1 MFKKYFIWESY
12 IYAPFGNLIMRILQL
27 HCDHIEYT
35 PTKKEIRSAEDIENT
50 QTRRLEE
57 LVVVFVAIED
67 GDDSSVAKNATS
79 QIKDSMGKIGCKK
92 LLLYPYAH
100 LSSNLAKPSVA
111 MKLLQEMEDN
121 ASDLDV
127 SHSPF
132 GWTKSYKIQVKGHP
146 LAESSK
152 VVTKNSDDSKPDE
165 EITSDALKGESKI
178 RSYWKIMSPD
188 GTMTNI
194 GDFDFS
200 KNKKLEVLAKYESA
214 KIRKVDQPP
223 PHVALMKKMGI
234 SDYEPASDS
243 GNMRFYPNGR
253 LIKSLIERYVTDR
266 VKEYGGYEV
275 ETPIMYDSEHPSM
288 VSYFNRFPA
297 RQYNIDS
304 EGKKLFL
311 RFAACFG
318 QFLMANQ
325 YQLSYKNLP
334 YKLYE
339 LTRYSFRREQSGEL
353 VGLRRL
359 RAFTMPDCHAFCKD
373 IDQAVDEIK
382 IRFDLSQS
390 VLRNLGINEDDYEM
404 AIRFTE
410 DFYNSNK
417 PAIEEIVKKH
427 GRPVLVEMWK
437 EKFFYFVLKWELNFV
452 DSFGKASALS
462 TDQID
467 VENGDRYG
475 IDFVDENN
483 VKQHPIILHNSPSGA
498 IERII
503 YVLLEKAARDSHE
516 GRKPQF
522 PLWLAPTQVRII
534 PLKEEFNEFT
544 EKLSDRIS
552 ENDIRVDIDDRN
564 ESIGKRIR
572 EAEREWIQYILVI
585 GEKEAGSQNLSIR
598 DRQTGAVRE
607 LSFEEFMSEINKQ
620 TNGKPTTK
628 LNLPKYLSKRP
639 KLMV

>member
-1 MFKKYFIWESY
+1 
-12 IYAPFGNLIMRILQL
+12 MRILQL
-27 HCDHIEYT
+27 HCDSIEYT
-35 PTKKEIRSAEDIENT
+35 PTKKEIKSAEDIENPQT
-50 QTRRLEE
+50 QRLEE

-67 GDDSSVAKNATS
+67 GDDSSVAQNAIT
-79 QIKDSMGKIGCKK
+79 QIKNSMEKIGCKK

-100 LSSNLAKPSVA
+100 LSSNLAKPSTA
-111 MKLLQEMEDN
+111 MSLLKEMESG
-121 ASDLDV
+121 ASELEV

-132 GWTKSYKIQVKGHP
+132 GWTKSYKLQVKGHP

-152 VVTKNSDDSKPDE
+152 VVTKDSESKDT
-165 EITSDALKGESKI
+165 EITSDALKGESTI
-178 RSYWKIMSPD
+178 RSYWKILSPD
-188 GTMTNI
+188 GTLTNI

-200 KNKKLEVLAKYESA
+200 NHKKLEILAKYESA
-214 KIRKVDQPP
+214 KSRAVDQPP
-223 PHVALMKKMGI
+223 PHVALMKKLGI
-234 SDYEPASDS
+234 ADYEPASDS
-243 GNMRFYPNGR
+243 GNMRFFPNGR

-318 QFLMANQ
+318 QFLMANHF
-325 YQLSYKNLP
+325 QLSYKNLP

-373 IDQAVDEIK
+373 IPQAVDEIK
-382 IRFDLSQS
+382 VRFDLSQS
-390 VLRNLGINEDDYEM
+390 VLRELGIEESDYEM

-410 DFYNSNK
+410 DFYNGNK
-417 PAIEEIVKKH
+417 SSIEELVKKH

-437 EKFFYFVLKWELNFV
+437 EKFFYFVLKWEFNFI
-452 DSFGKASALS
+452 DNLGKASALS

-475 IDFVDENN
+475 IEFIDENN
-483 VKQHPIILHNSPSGA
+483 SAQHPIILHNSPSGA

-503 YVLLEKAARDSHE
+503 YALLEKAAKDSKE
-516 GRKPQF
+516 GRKAQL
-522 PLWLAPTQVRII
+522 PLWLAPTQIRII
-534 PLKEEFNEFT
+534 PLNEEFYDFC
-544 EKLSDRIS
+544 EKLTDRLS
-552 ENDIRVDIDDRN
+552 ANNIRVDIDDRN
-564 ESIGKRIR
+564 GSIGKRIR
-572 EAEREWIQYILVI
+572 DAEKEWIQYILVI
-585 GEKEAGSQNLSIR
+585 GEKEANSKNLSVR
-598 DRQTGAVRE
+598 DRQTGNVKE
-607 LSFEEFMSEINKQ
+607 ISFDDFLTEINNQ
-620 TNGKPTTK
+620 TKEKPFTG
-628 LNLPKYLSKRP
+628 LNMPKHLSKRP
-639 KLMV
+639 QLMV

>member
-1 MFKKYFIWESY
+1 
-12 IYAPFGNLIMRILQL
+12 MRILQL
-27 HCDHIEYT
+27 HCDSIEYT
-35 PTKKEIRSAEDIENT
+35 PTKKEIKSAEDIENPQT
-50 QTRRLEE
+50 QRLEE

-67 GDDSSVAKNATS
+67 GDDSSVAQNAIT
-79 QIKDSMGKIGCKK
+79 QIKNSMEKIGCKK

-100 LSSNLAKPSVA
+100 LSSNLAKPSTA
-111 MKLLQEMEDN
+111 MSLLKEMESG
-121 ASDLDV
+121 ASELEV

-132 GWTKSYKIQVKGHP
+132 GWTKSYKLQVKGHP

-152 VVTKNSDDSKPDE
+152 VVTKDSESKDT
-165 EITSDALKGESKI
+165 EITSDALKGESTI
-178 RSYWKIMSPD
+178 RSYWKILSPD
-188 GTMTNI
+188 GTLTNI

-200 KNKKLEVLAKYESA
+200 NHKKLEILAKYESA
-214 KIRKVDQPP
+214 KSRAVDQPP
-223 PHVALMKKMGI
+223 PHVALMKKLGI
-234 SDYEPASDS
+234 ADYEPASDS
-243 GNMRFYPNGR
+243 GNMRFFPNGR

-318 QFLMANQ
+318 QFLMANHF
-325 YQLSYKNLP
+325 QLSYKNLP

-373 IDQAVDEIK
+373 IPQAVDEIK
-382 IRFDLSQS
+382 VRFDLSQS
-390 VLRNLGINEDDYEM
+390 VLRELGIEESDYEM

-410 DFYNSNK
+410 DFYNGNK
-417 PAIEEIVKKH
+417 SSIEELVKKH

-437 EKFFYFVLKWELNFV
+437 EKFFYFVLKWEFNFI
-452 DSFGKASALS
+452 DNLGKASALS

-475 IDFVDENN
+475 IEFIDENN
-483 VKQHPIILHNSPSGA
+483 SAQHPIILHNSPSGA

-503 YVLLEKAARDSHE
+503 YALLEKAAKDSKE
-516 GRKPQF
+516 GRKAQL
-522 PLWLAPTQVRII
+522 PLWLAPTQIRII
-534 PLKEEFNEFT
+534 PLNEEFYDFC
-544 EKLSDRIS
+544 EKLTDRLS
-552 ENDIRVDIDDRN
+552 ANNIRVDIDDRN
-564 ESIGKRIR
+564 GSIGKRIR
-572 EAEREWIQYILVI
+572 DAEKEWIQYILVI
-585 GEKEAGSQNLSIR
+585 GEKEANSENLSVR
-598 DRQTGAVRE
+598 DRQTGNVKE
-607 LSFEEFMSEINKQ
+607 ISFDDFLTEINNQ
-620 TNGKPTTK
+620 TKEKPFTG
-628 LNLPKYLSKRP
+628 LNMPKHLSKRP
-639 KLMV
+639 QLMV

>member
-1 MFKKYFIWESY
+1 MPDLTSL
-12 IYAPFGNLIMRILQL
+12 NMRILQL

-35 PTKKEIRSAEDIENT
+35 PTKKEIQSAEDIENPQT
-50 QTRRLEE
+50 QRLEE
-57 LVVVFVAIED
+57 LVVTFVAIED
-67 GDDSSVAKNATS
+67 GDDSSVAQNAIS
-79 QIKDSMGKIGCKK
+79 QIKASMEKIGCKK

-100 LSSNLAKPSVA
+100 LSSNLAKPSIA
-111 MKLLQEMEDN
+111 IKLLKEMEDG
-121 ASDLDV
+121 ASELEV

-152 VVTKNSDDSKPDE
+152 VVTKDSESSKPDE
-165 EITSDALKGESKI
+165 ELTSDALKGESKI
-178 RSYWKIMSPD
+178 RSFWKILSPD

-194 GDFDFS
+194 GDFNFA
-200 KNKKLEVLAKYESA
+200 KYPKLEVLAKYESA

-373 IDQAVDEIK
+373 MPQAIDEIK

-390 VLRNLGINEDDYEM
+390 VLKELGIDESDYDM

-410 DFYNSNK
+410 DFYNENK
-417 PAIEEIVKKH
+417 SSIEELVKKH

-437 EKFFYFVLKWELNFV
+437 EKFFYFVLKWEFNFI
-452 DSFGKASALS
+452 DGLGKASALS

-475 IDFVDENN
+475 INFVDENN
-483 VKQHPIILHNSPSGA
+483 VKQNPIILHNSPSGA

-503 YVLLEKAARDSHE
+503 YALLEKAAKDSHE

-534 PLKEEFNEFT
+534 PLKEEFNTFT
-544 EKLSDRIS
+544 DALTDKIS
-552 ENDIRVDIDDRN
+552 SNDIRVDIDDRN

-572 EAEREWIQYILVI
+572 EAEKEWIRYILVI
-585 GEKEAGSQNLSIR
+585 GEKEANSENLSIR
-598 DRQTGAVRE
+598 DRQTGDVRE
-607 LSFEEFMSEINKQ
+607 LSFDDFLNEIKEQ
-620 TNGKPTTK
+620 TKDKPFTG
-628 LNLPKYLSKRP
+628 LNFPKHISKRP
-639 KLMV
+639 NLMV

>member
-1 MFKKYFIWESY
+1 
-12 IYAPFGNLIMRILQL
+12 MRILQL
-27 HCDHIEYT
+27 HCDSIEYT
-35 PTKKEIRSAEDIENT
+35 PTKKEIKLAEDIENPQT
-50 QTRRLEE
+50 QRLEE
-57 LVVVFVAIED
+57 VVVAFVAIED
-67 GDDSSVAKNATS
+67 GDDSSVAQNAIS
-79 QIKDSMGKIGCKK
+79 QIKNSMEKIGCKK

-100 LSSNLAKPSVA
+100 LSSNLAKPSIA
-111 MKLLQEMEDN
+111 MTLLKDMENN
-121 ASDLDV
+121 ASDLEV

-152 VVTKNSDDSKPDE
+152 VVTKDSTDSKDE
-165 EITSDALKGESKI
+165 EEMTSEALKGESKI

-188 GTMTNI
+188 GAMKNI
-194 GDFDFS
+194 ADFDFTN
-200 KNKKLEVLAKYESA
+200 NKKLEILAKYESA
-214 KIRKVDQPP
+214 KQRRVDEPP
-223 PHVALMKKMGI
+223 PHVALMKKMAI
-234 SDYEPASDS
+234 ADYEPASDS
-243 GNMRFYPNGR
+243 GNMRFFPNGR

-297 RQYNIDS
+297 RQYNINS

-325 YQLSYKNLP
+325 FQMSYKNLP

-373 IDQAVDEIK
+373 LDQAVDEIQV
-382 IRFDLSQS
+382 RFDLSQS
-390 VLRNLGINEDDYEM
+390 VLNELGIDESDYEM

-410 DFYNSNK
+410 DFYNENK
-417 PAIEEIVKKH
+417 SAIENLVKKH
-427 GRPVLVEMWK
+427 GKPVLVEMWK
-437 EKFFYFVLKWELNFV
+437 EKFFYFVLKWEFNFI
-452 DSFGKASALS
+452 DNLGKASALS

-475 IDFVDENN
+475 IEFVDENN
-483 VKQHPIILHNSPSGA
+483 NMRHPVILHNSPSGA

-503 YVLLEKAARDSHE
+503 YALLEKAAKDSKE

-522 PLWLAPTQVRII
+522 PLWLAPTQVRVI
-534 PLKEEFNEFT
+534 PLKEEFYGFCET
-544 EKLSDRIS
+544 LTKKIS
-552 ENDIRVDIDDRN
+552 TTNIRVDIDDRN

-572 EAEREWIQYILVI
+572 EAEKEWIRYILVI
-585 GEKEAGSQNLSIR
+585 GEKEANSENLSIR
-598 DRQTGAVRE
+598 DRQTGNVRE
-607 LSFEEFMSEINKQ
+607 LPFDDFLKEINEQ
-620 TNGKPTTK
+620 TKGKPFTG

-639 KLMV
+639 QLMV

>member
-1 MFKKYFIWESY
+1 
-12 IYAPFGNLIMRILQL
+12 MRILQL
-27 HCDHIEYT
+27 HCDSIEYT
-35 PTKKEIRSAEDIENT
+35 PTKKEIKSAEEIENPDT
-50 QTRRLEE
+50 QRLEE

-67 GDDSSVAKNATS
+67 GDDSSVAQNAIN
-79 QIKDSMGKIGCKK
+79 QIKNSMEKIGCKK

-111 MKLLQEMEDN
+111 ISLLKEMEDG
-121 ASDLDV
+121 ASELEV

-152 VVTKNSDDSKPDE
+152 VVTKDSDSKDS
-165 EITSDALKGESKI
+165 EITSDALKGESTI
-178 RSYWKIMSPD
+178 RSYWKILSPD
-188 GTMTNI
+188 GTLTNI

-200 KNKKLEVLAKYESA
+200 NHKKLEILAKYESA
-214 KIRKVDQPP
+214 KSRAVDQPP
-223 PHVALMKKMGI
+223 PHVALMKKLGI
-234 SDYEPASDS
+234 ADYEPASDS
-243 GNMRFYPNGR
+243 GNMRFFPNGR

-318 QFLMANQ
+318 QFLMVNHF
-325 YQLSYKNLP
+325 QLSYKNLP

-359 RAFTMPDCHAFCKD
+359 REFTMPDCHAFCKD
-373 IDQAVDEIK
+373 IPQAVDEIK
-382 IRFDLSQS
+382 VRFDLSRS
-390 VLRNLGINEDDYEM
+390 VLHELGIEESDYEM

-410 DFYNSNK
+410 DFYNENK
-417 PAIEEIVKKH
+417 SSIEELVKKQ

-437 EKFFYFVLKWELNFV
+437 EKFFYFVLKWEFNFI
-452 DSFGKASALS
+452 DNLGKASALS

-475 IDFVDENN
+475 IEFIDENN
-483 VKQHPIILHNSPSGA
+483 TAQHPIILHNSPSGA

-503 YVLLEKAARDSHE
+503 YVLLEKAAKDSRE
-516 GRKPQF
+516 GRKAQL
-522 PLWLAPTQVRII
+522 PLWLAPTQIRII
-534 PLKEEFNEFT
+534 PLNEEFYDFCET
-544 EKLSDRIS
+544 LTDRLSA
-552 ENDIRVDIDDRN
+552 NNIRVDIDDRN

-572 EAEREWIQYILVI
+572 EAEKEWIQYILVI
-585 GEKEAGSQNLSIR
+585 GEKEANSENLSVR
-598 DRQTGAVRE
+598 DRQTGNVKE
-607 LSFEEFMSEINKQ
+607 SSFVDFLNEINEHTK
-620 TNGKPTTK
+620 GKPFTG
-628 LNLPKYLSKRP
+628 LNMPKYLSKRP
-639 KLMV
+639 QLMV